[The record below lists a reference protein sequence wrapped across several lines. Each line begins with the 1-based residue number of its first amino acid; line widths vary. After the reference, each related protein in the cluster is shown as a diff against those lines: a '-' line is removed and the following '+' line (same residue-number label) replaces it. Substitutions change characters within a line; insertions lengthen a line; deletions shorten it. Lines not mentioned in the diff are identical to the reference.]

1 MKNTPEEISEVRV
14 RALEALIR
22 CEGLLEH
29 RMYECADFYAHNKD
43 SQDVKDLYTLW
54 SGWKEKFPR
63 TAYEQINRLQV
74 MSKRFTT
81 RLDEDD
87 YGDLILTIPYDVIEE
102 LGWSSD
108 TELEYDVLDGKF
120 RLKKSEE

>member
-1 MKNTPEEISEVRV
+1 MLHIIPKNFTTPLEKFPIMKNTPEEISEVRV

-22 CEGLLEH
+22 CEGHLEH

-63 TAYEQINRLQV
+63 TAYEQINRL
-74 MSKRFTT
+74 
-81 RLDEDD
+81 
-87 YGDLILTIPYDVIEE
+87 
-102 LGWSSD
+102 
-108 TELEYDVLDGKF
+108 
-120 RLKKSEE
+120 